1 MIFLADTA
9 QLKQGQTIGIIGGGQ
24 LGQMLVL
31 SAKEMGLKTIILD
44 PDATCPAGQAADAQ
58 IVAPYD
64 DLLALEELAKRSDVL
79 TYEFENVDLAA
90 LEHLTDA
97 KLLPQG
103 TKLLQITKNR
113 LAEKTFLHEHGL
125 KTAPFRAVNTR
136 AELEQA
142 VAQLGFPSILKT
154 CEGGYDGKAQFTLK
168 EEADLDVASE
178 LLAQGPCILEG
189 FVNFSLECSVM
200 VARNAKGEVTVFPV
214 SENVHRDH
222 ILHES
227 IIPARIT
234 LKEQQKAQT
243 IAIKISQ
250 SLN

>member
-113 LAEKTFLHEHGL
+113 LAEKTFLH
-125 KTAPFRAVNTR
+125 
-136 AELEQA
+136 
-142 VAQLGFPSILKT
+142 
-154 CEGGYDGKAQFTLK
+154 
-168 EEADLDVASE
+168 
-178 LLAQGPCILEG
+178 
-189 FVNFSLECSVM
+189 
-200 VARNAKGEVTVFPV
+200 
-214 SENVHRDH
+214 
-222 ILHES
+222 
-227 IIPARIT
+227 
-234 LKEQQKAQT
+234 
-243 IAIKISQ
+243 
-250 SLN
+250 

>member
-103 TKLLQITKNR
+103 TDRK
-113 LAEKTFLHEHGL
+113 
-125 KTAPFRAVNTR
+125 
-136 AELEQA
+136 
-142 VAQLGFPSILKT
+142 
-154 CEGGYDGKAQFTLK
+154 
-168 EEADLDVASE
+168 
-178 LLAQGPCILEG
+178 
-189 FVNFSLECSVM
+189 SV
-200 VARNAKGEVTVFPV
+200 V
-214 SENVHRDH
+214 
-222 ILHES
+222 
-227 IIPARIT
+227 
-234 LKEQQKAQT
+234 
-243 IAIKISQ
+243 
-250 SLN
+250 